1 MPTIFNSIKLGQI
14 ELSNRLAVAPMTR
27 SRANADGTPN
37 ALNAEYYGQR
47 SNFGLIVGEGTQPS
61 DEGQGYP
68 NSPGVYTRSHVDGWR
83 SIADSVHAGGSRIFV
98 QLMHIGRV
106 SHPLNTQHGTYP
118 VAPSPIPLRELK
130 MFTAEGMK
138 EIPVARELSSSD
150 IEETIN
156 DFVFA
161 ARSAIDAGADGVE
174 LHGANGYL
182 LQQFLAPNTNTR
194 TDGYGG
200 SVENRQRFVIE
211 VARRVAEEIG
221 PERTGIRLS
230 PGGEIGEIEE
240 GDNYVDE
247 YIQLAEKLSE
257 LSLVYIHIAF
267 LRPTTDKDDQLL
279 RRLREA
285 YDGVVIVNRGG
296 RPAEYIGQDVSTGLA
311 DIESIGALALANP
324 DLPRRLEMEL
334 PLNEPRKE
342 FFYGGGRE
350 GYTDYPVYLP

>member
-1 MPTIFNSIKLGQI
+1 M
-14 ELSNRLAVAPMTR
+14 
-27 SRANADGTPN
+27 
-37 ALNAEYYGQR
+37 
-47 SNFGLIVGEGTQPS
+47 
-61 DEGQGYP
+61 
-68 NSPGVYTRSHVDGWR
+68 
-83 SIADSVHAGGSRIFV
+83 
-98 QLMHIGRV
+98 
-106 SHPLNTQHGTYP
+106 
-118 VAPSPIPLRELK
+118 
-130 MFTAEGMK
+130 
-138 EIPVARELSSSD
+138 
-150 IEETIN
+150 
-156 DFVFA
+156 
-161 ARSAIDAGADGVE
+161 
-174 LHGANGYL
+174 
-182 LQQFLAPNTNTR
+182 
-194 TDGYGG
+194 
-200 SVENRQRFVIE
+200 ENRQRFVIE